1 MLFSLA
7 RPSLCEA
14 QGAAHRRPAVLV
26 LVHSGGRAGNAA
38 LSALIADS
46 LKLELDSRQI
56 IVLTAPDSASE
67 AATGD
72 SVGAALAEKY
82 GADFAFW
89 VTYTQED
96 SAIHLVARWI
106 DPKKKESMG
115 TASRSGP
122 LDFFFDA
129 MVASL
134 VDEIVNGQ
142 KDQIARLP
150 AAPATAPV
158 QAPGVQ
164 ALSPASENGPAAQPA
179 VIGPKEESKI
189 NPVAFSIG
197 SAPFISTFSAI
208 AYFPLGLSVSL
219 SGMYRIRV
227 PGGLVGFGAATGVSG
242 LHGRGA
248 STTANFYLVPVGA
261 GVQYGTRTGSLIDFF
276 VYVQGGPALFI
287 LQPPLG
293 NSLVKVVPYIS
304 SGLGILV
311 SLTDNLGLSLDGS
324 YTCFFDSPTPIMGFA
339 PALSVVIRF

>member
-1 MLFSLA
+1 
-7 RPSLCEA
+7 
-14 QGAAHRRPAVLV
+14 VLV

-72 SVGAALAEKY
+72 SVVAALAEKY

-89 VTYTQED
+89 VTYTQAD
-96 SAIHLVARWI
+96 SAIRLVARWI

-122 LDFFFDA
+122 LDFSFDA

-150 AAPATAPV
+150 AAPATV

-164 ALSPASENGPAAQPA
+164 AVSPTSENRPAAHPA

-189 NPVAFSIG
+189 NPFAFSIG
-197 SAPFISTFSAI
+197 SAPFIATFRAI
-208 AYFPLGLSVSL
+208 DYFPVGLSVSL

-227 PGGLVGFGAATGVSG
+227 PGGLVGFGAATGVTG

-248 STTANFYLVPVGA
+248 STTANFYLVPIGA

-287 LQPPLG
+287 LQPPVG
-293 NSLVKVVPYIS
+293 NSLIKVVPYIS

-339 PALSVVIRF
+339 PALSVVIKF